1 MDRLLIGCGIA
12 ALMVYAVAAQPS
24 GKGWAYAR
32 LLTLSIAATCALT
45 VGAAYDALIDT
56 VIVALLLR
64 LGLLLYLARAA
75 WLQWRLLRAGDYAAV
90 IELSSR
96 AIKLRRLAE
105 EIATDRAWI
114 AARLERTFT
123 SQEDVENVVREM
135 RGRQQQIEQRQAKL
149 VDLRFGFKVLRNR
162 KVI

>member
-1 MDRLLIGCGIA
+1 
-12 ALMVYAVAAQPS
+12 MV
-24 GKGWAYAR
+24 
-32 LLTLSIAATCALT
+32 
-45 VGAAYDALIDT
+45 
-56 VIVALLLR
+56 
-64 LGLLLYLARAA
+64 
-75 WLQWRLLRAGDYAAV
+75 RAGDYAGV

-105 EIATDRAWI
+105 EIAADRAWI

-149 VDLRFGFKVLRNR
+149 LNLRWLQSLEEPEGSTSHRQPWARDHGQRGQWFG
-162 KVI
+162 